1 MKIPQPRILILL
13 AVLAAV
19 AGFVAWRMGL
29 VEWVLSM
36 KEPVLAWCRSH
47 PVALFAAIA
56 ILPGLGF
63 PASPLL
69 ILAGAVWGS
78 DLGACFIAIAATALN
93 MAWTYAAAAG
103 PARKVIARIL
113 GTRWDKWRDMDHRN
127 LLKLTLLLRI
137 TPGLPLALQNYTLGL
152 LAVPFVPYLLISVPI
167 NGLFVTGLVLTGGA
181 IFEGSLGA
189 AIVGLSILIAAALT
203 IKIIRGRINQT
214 TTRLK
219 SSKGFI

>member
-1 MKIPQPRILILL
+1 MKLPKTPTLILL
-13 AVLAAV
+13 AVLAAM
-19 AGFVAWRMGL
+19 AGFVAWKMG
-29 VEWVLSM
+29 WVDWALSM
-36 KEPVLAWCRSH
+36 KEPVLGWCRSN

-78 DLGACFIAIAATALN
+78 DLGSCFIAIAATALN
-93 MAWTYAAAAG
+93 MTWTYAAAAG
-103 PARKVIARIL
+103 PARRIIARLL
-113 GTRWDKWRDMDHRN
+113 GTRWDRWRDMDRRN

-137 TPGLPLALQNYTLGL
+137 TPGVPLVIQNYTLGL

-167 NGLFVTGLVLTGGA
+167 NGLFVTGFVLTGGA

-189 AIVGLSILIAAALT
+189 AIAGVSILIAASIAV
-203 IKIIRGRINQT
+203 KMIRR
-214 TTRLK
+214 RLAAAR
-219 SSKGFI
+219 

>member
-19 AGFVAWRMGL
+19 AGFVAWKMSW
-29 VEWVLSM
+29 VEWALAM

-47 PVALFAAIA
+47 PIALFAAIA
-56 ILPGLGF
+56 ILPGFGF

-103 PARKVIARIL
+103 PARRLVARIL
-113 GTRWDKWRDMDHRN
+113 GSRWDRWRNMDRRN

-137 TPGLPLALQNYTLGL
+137 TPGLPLVVQNYTLGL
-152 LAVPFVPYLLISVPI
+152 LAVPFVPYLLISIPI
-167 NGLFVTGLVLTGGA
+167 NGLFVTGFVLTGGA

-189 AIVGLSILIAAALT
+189 AIAGLSILIAASFAV
-203 IKIIRGRINQT
+203 KIVRRRMASAT
-214 TTRLK
+214 
-219 SSKGFI
+219 

>member
-78 DLGACFIAIAATALN
+78 DLGSCLLAIAATALN

-103 PARKVIARIL
+103 PARKVVARIL

-137 TPGLPLALQNYTLGL
+137 TPGLPLVLQNYTLGL
-152 LAVPFVPYLLISVPI
+152 LAVPFVPYLLISIPI
-167 NGLFVTGLVLTGGA
+167 NGLFVTGFVLTGGA
-181 IFEGSLGA
+181 IFEGSLAA

>member
-1 MKIPQPRILILL
+1 MKLPQTRILILF
-13 AVLAAV
+13 AVLAAL
-19 AGFVAWRMGL
+19 AGFVAWQMGW
-29 VEWVLSM
+29 VEWAITM
-36 KEPVLAWCRSH
+36 KEPVLGWCRSH
-47 PVALFAAIA
+47 PIALFAAIA

-78 DLGACFIAIAATALN
+78 DLGSCFIAIAATALN

-103 PARKVIARIL
+103 PARRFISRLL
-113 GTRWDKWRDMDHRN
+113 GTRWDRWRDMDRRN

-137 TPGLPLALQNYTLGL
+137 TPGVPLVIQNYTLGL

-167 NGLFVTGLVLTGGA
+167 NGLFVTGFVLTGGA

-189 AIVGLSILIAAALT
+189 AIVGVSILIAASIAV
-203 IKIIRGRINQT
+203 KMIRR
-214 TTRLK
+214 RLAAAR
-219 SSKGFI
+219 

>member
-1 MKIPQPRILILL
+1 MKIPQTRILILL
-13 AVLAAV
+13 TLLTVV
-19 AGFVAWRMGL
+19 VGFVGWRMGW
-29 VEWVLSM
+29 VEWALTM
-36 KEPVLAWCRSH
+36 KEPVLAWCRSN
-47 PVALFAAIA
+47 PIALFAAIA

-103 PARKVIARIL
+103 PARKVVARIL
-113 GTRWDKWRDMDHRN
+113 GTRWDKWRNMDRRN

-152 LAVPFVPYLLISVPI
+152 LAVPFLSYLLISIPI
-167 NGLFVTGLVLTGGA
+167 NGLFVTGFILTSGA

-189 AIVGLSILIAAALT
+189 AIVGVSILIVASIAVKMVRRRMVVSPANT
-203 IKIIRGRINQT
+203 PIQG
-214 TTRLK
+214 
-219 SSKGFI
+219 

>member
-1 MKIPQPRILILL
+1 MKHPKTPTLILL
-13 AVLAAV
+13 AVLAAM
-19 AGFVAWRMGL
+19 AGFVAWKMG
-29 VEWVLSM
+29 WVDWALSM
-36 KEPVLAWCRSH
+36 KEPVLGWCRSN

-78 DLGACFIAIAATALN
+78 DLGSCFIAIAATALN
-93 MAWTYAAAAG
+93 MTWTYAAAAG
-103 PARKVIARIL
+103 PARRIIARLL
-113 GTRWDKWRDMDHRN
+113 GTRWDRWRDMDRRN

-137 TPGLPLALQNYTLGL
+137 TPGVPLVIQNYTLGL

-167 NGLFVTGLVLTGGA
+167 NGLFVTGFVLTGGA

-189 AIVGLSILIAAALT
+189 AIAGVSILIAASIAV
-203 IKIIRGRINQT
+203 KMIRS
-214 TTRLK
+214 RLAANAAP
-219 SSKGFI
+219 SSDHS

>member
-1 MKIPQPRILILL
+1 MIPKTSKGKILVLVVLAGIATLL
-13 AVLAAV
+13 ALITWQTGWLDRA
-19 AGFVAWRMGL
+19 L
-29 VEWVLSM
+29 TM
-36 KEPVLAWCRSH
+36 KEPVLEWCRSN
-47 PVALFAAIA
+47 PIALFAAIA

-78 DLGACFIAIAATALN
+78 HLGACFIAIAATVLN
-93 MAWTYAAAAG
+93 MTWTYAAAAG
-103 PARKVIARIL
+103 PARRLVARIL

-137 TPGLPLALQNYTLGL
+137 TPGLPLFLQNYTLGL

-167 NGLFVTGLVLTGGA
+167 NGLFVTGCVLTGGA

-189 AIVGLSILIAAALT
+189 AIVGVSLLIAASIT
-203 IKIIRGRINQT
+203 VKMIHS
-214 TTRLK
+214 RLAAAK
-219 SSKGFI
+219 

>member
-1 MKIPQPRILILL
+1 MKLPKTPVLILL
-13 AVLAAV
+13 AVLAAMAV
-19 AGFVAWRMGL
+19 AGAWKMGW
-29 VEWVLSM
+29 VEWALAM
-36 KEPVLAWCRSH
+36 KEPVLGWCRSN

-78 DLGACFIAIAATALN
+78 DLRSCFIAIAATALN

-103 PARKVIARIL
+103 PARRLIARLL
-113 GTRWDKWRDMDHRN
+113 GTRWDRWRDMDRRN

-137 TPGLPLALQNYTLGL
+137 TPGVPLVIQNYTLGL

-167 NGLFVTGLVLTGGA
+167 NGLFVTGFVLTGGA

-189 AIVGLSILIAAALT
+189 AIAGVSILIAASIAV
-203 IKIIRGRINQT
+203 KMIRR
-214 TTRLK
+214 RLA
-219 SSKGFI
+219 SAR

>member
-1 MKIPQPRILILL
+1 MKLPKTPLLILI

-19 AGFVAWRMGL
+19 AGFVAWRLGG
-29 VEWVLSM
+29 VEWALAM
-36 KEPVLAWCRSH
+36 KEPVLGWCRSN

-78 DLGACFIAIAATALN
+78 TFGSCLIAIAATALN
-93 MAWTYAAAAG
+93 MMWTYAAAAG
-103 PARKVIARIL
+103 PARRLVARIL
-113 GTRWDKWRDMDHRN
+113 GTRWDRWRDMDRRN

-137 TPGLPLALQNYTLGL
+137 TPGVPLVIQNYTLGL
-152 LAVPFVPYLLISVPI
+152 LAVPFLSYLLISVPI
-167 NGLFVTGLVLTGGA
+167 NGLFVTGFVLTGGA

-189 AIVGLSILIAAALT
+189 AIAGLSILIAASIAV
-203 IKIIRGRINQT
+203 KMIRRRMAVSPANTPIQG
-214 TTRLK
+214 
-219 SSKGFI
+219 